1 MARKKQKKR
10 ATRME
15 IINQGNLPEPL
26 ENLRLRLSSPRL
38 RAPGTIKTY
47 LETAQRFLMSIDGK
61 KPSDNDLRRYFL
73 RRRQQGISDR
83 TLRKEFFHLKKLCQA
98 NPGWGWPFE
107 KEDVPFPEEPA
118 ATVALE
124 ISVIE
129 KLIAARKNYT
139 ERERFYLAVS
149 TTFGN
154 RREEMANIEKRNIA
168 DDNTIEMPH
177 PPMTLF
183 IKTAKHGR
191 PVKHLVPP
199 ELRRIFDAY
208 RPRKHQPE
216 AMSTMFKRICDKADI
231 KREYGWGWHSIR
243 RSLVTCLAGLL
254 PKNNLDPALLADYMG
269 WAKSSMTALFGGA
282 SMVGFY
288 RRPEILD
295 SDPYGMDKLIY
306 EIHPFL
312 HLWKDEELTKPS
324 TRRRKD
330 ENAAISTSR

>member
-10 ATRME
+10 TTRMD
-15 IINQGNLPEPL
+15 IITEGKLPEPL
-26 ENLRLRLSSPRL
+26 ENLILRLSSPRL

-47 LETAQRFLMSIDGK
+47 LETAERFLRGFDGK
-61 KPSDNDLRRYFL
+61 KPTDNDLRRYFL
-73 RRRQQGISDR
+73 KRRQQGISDR

-98 NPGWGWPFE
+98 NPGWNWPFE

-118 ATVALE
+118 ATVALD
-124 ISVIE
+124 IPVIE
-129 KLIAARKNYT
+129 KLIAARKKYT
-139 ERERFYLAVS
+139 ERERFYLAIS

-154 RREEMANIEKRNIA
+154 RREELANIEKRHITE
-168 DDNTIEMPH
+168 DDTIEMPR
-177 PPMTLF
+177 PPMTLA

-199 ELRRIFDAY
+199 ELRKIFDAY

-216 AMSTMFKRICDKADI
+216 AMSTMFKRICDKAGVER
-231 KREYGWGWHSIR
+231 KYGWGWHSIR

-254 PKNNLDPALLADYMG
+254 PKNNLDPANLADYMG

-295 SDPYGMDKLIY
+295 SDPYGLDKIIY
-306 EIHPFL
+306 GIHPFL
-312 HLWKDEELTKPS
+312 KLWQDEELTKP
-324 TRRRKD
+324 TTERRKH
-330 ENAAISTSR
+330 AKVASRTP

>member
-10 ATRME
+10 ATRMD
-15 IINQGNLPEPL
+15 IIAEGNLPEPM

-47 LETAQRFLMSIDGK
+47 METAQRFFMSLDDK
-61 KPSDNDLRRYFL
+61 KPTDNDLRRYFL
-73 RRRQQGISDR
+73 KRRQQGISDR
-83 TLRKEFFHLKKLCQA
+83 TLRKEFFHLKKFCQA
-98 NPGWGWPFE
+98 NPGWNWPFE

-118 ATVALE
+118 ATVALA

-129 KLIAARKNYT
+129 KLIASRKKYT
-139 ERERFYLAVS
+139 ERERFYLAIS
-149 TTFGN
+149 TTYGN
-154 RREEMANIEKRNIA
+154 RREELANIEKRHITE
-168 DDNTIEMPH
+168 DGTIEIPGAG
-177 PPMTLF
+177 MTMY

-191 PVKHLVPP
+191 PVTHLIPP
-199 ELRRIFDAY
+199 ELLKIFDAY

-216 AMSTMFKRICDKADI
+216 AMSTMFKRICDKAGI
-231 KREYGWGWHSIR
+231 EREYGWGWHSIR

-254 PKNNLDPALLADYMG
+254 PKNSLDPANLADYMG

-295 SDPYGMDKLIY
+295 SDPYGLDKIIY
-306 EIHPFL
+306 GIHPFL
-312 HLWKDEELTKPS
+312 PLWKDEESTKPS
-324 TRRRKD
+324 AIRRKV
-330 ENAAISTSR
+330 EKTTSSSL